1 METPELIWRLRVEG
15 GFALTPLI
23 DSTGAVTGA
32 HLTRFNP
39 DGHVEVLQ
47 IWDECWAAF
56 ARIPDQVNPD
66 APLAAAKP
74 EEARSGRLDEIAAS
88 LLHKPSPEHHAR
100 INAAEEWP
108 SPT

>member
-1 METPELIWRLRVEG
+1 MRTPELIWRLRVEG

-47 IWDECWAAF
+47 IWEGWAAF

-66 APLAAAKP
+66 APLATAKP
-74 EEARSGRLDEIAAS
+74 DAARSGPLDQVAEP
-88 LLHKPSPEHHAR
+88 LLPKPTPERHA
-100 INAAEEWP
+100 ITNTAEEWP
-108 SPT
+108 SET